1 MPRDGARMVK
11 EKNLIVGLDI
21 GTSKIVAIVAE
32 VKPDGALDIV
42 GMGTQP
48 SRGLKKG
55 VVVNIEA
62 TMASI
67 QRVLEEAE
75 LMADCRISEVY
86 TGIAGS
92 HIRSLNSSGMVAIKE
107 KEVTQFDVD
116 RVVDTAKAIAIPND
130 QQVLHIIP
138 QEFIIDGQEDVRDP
152 IGMSGVRLEVKV
164 HIVTGAVSAVEN
176 VTKCVRRC
184 GLEVRDVMLQ
194 PLASA
199 KSVLNDDEKDL
210 GVCLMDI
217 GGGTTDIAVFTGGA
231 IRHTAVI
238 PIAGDQVTNDIA
250 MTLRT
255 PTKEAEELKVRY
267 GCALRQL
274 ADPNDIIEVPGVGER
289 GPRKLSRPMLAEVIE
304 PRIEELYSLVQ
315 AELRRSGF
323 EELLSSGIVLTGGSA
338 LLQGMTELGEEV
350 FHLPVRVGTP
360 SYSGGLADVVKSP
373 RYATSVGLL
382 LEGKE
387 QFLRNE
393 AARAQITG
401 ISGMATRMKQ
411 WFKANF

>member
-1 MPRDGARMVK
+1 MVK
-11 EKNLIVGLDI
+11 DNKNLLVGLDI
-21 GTSKIVAIVAE
+21 GTSKVVAIVAE
-32 VKPDGALDIV
+32 ITPDGDLNVI

-75 LMADCRISEVY
+75 LMADCRIAEVY

-107 KEVTQFDVD
+107 KEVTQADID
-116 RVVDTAKAIAIPND
+116 RVVETAKAIAIPND
-130 QQVLHIIP
+130 QQVLHILP
-138 QEFIIDGQEDVRDP
+138 QEFIIDGQEDVREP
-152 IGMSGVRLEVKV
+152 LGMSGVRLEVKV

-176 VTKCVRRC
+176 VVKCVRRC
-184 GLEVRDVMLQ
+184 GIEVKDVMLQ

-199 KSVLNDDEKDL
+199 KAVLNDDEKDL

-217 GGGTTDIAVFTGGA
+217 GGGTTDIAVFTNGA

-255 PTKEAEELKVRY
+255 PTKEAEELKVRF
-267 GCALRQL
+267 GCALTQL

-304 PRIEELYSLVQ
+304 PRIEELYTLAQ

-323 EELLSSGIVLTGGSA
+323 EELLSSGIVLTGGTA
-338 LLQGMTELGEEV
+338 LLQGVTELGEEV
-350 FHLPVRVGTP
+350 FHLPVRVGIP
-360 SYSGGLADVVKSP
+360 AYVGGLKDVVRSP
-373 RYATSVGLL
+373 RFATAVGLL
-382 LEGKE
+382 LEGRE
-387 QFLRNE
+387 QYLRGE
-393 AARAQITG
+393 AARAQATG
-401 ISGMATRMKQ
+401 LTGAAQRMKQ

>member
-1 MPRDGARMVK
+1 MVRDS
-11 EKNLIVGLDI
+11 KNLVVGLDI

-32 VKPDGALDIV
+32 LGPSGEINVV
-42 GMGTQP
+42 GLGTQP
-48 SRGLKKG
+48 SRGLKRG

-75 LMADCRISEVY
+75 LMADCRIARVT

-107 KEVTQFDVD
+107 GEVVQADID
-116 RVVDTAKAIAIPND
+116 RVIETAKAIAIPND
-130 QQVLHIIP
+130 QQILHILP
-138 QEFIIDGQEDVRDP
+138 QEFIIDGQDDVREP
-152 IGMSGVRLEVKV
+152 LGMSGVRLEVKV

-176 VTKCVRRC
+176 IAKCVRRC
-184 GLEVRDVMLQ
+184 GLEVQDIVLQ

-199 KSVLNDDEKDL
+199 AAVLNDDEKEL

-217 GGGTTDIAVFTGGA
+217 GGGTTDIAVFAAGA

-255 PTKEAEELKVRY
+255 PTKEAEELKIRH

-274 ADPNDIIEVPGVGER
+274 ADANDIVEVPGVGER
-289 GPRKLSRPMLAEVIE
+289 APRKLSRPMLAEVIE
-304 PRIEELYSLVQ
+304 PRIEELYTLVQ
-315 AELRRSGF
+315 GELRRSGF
-323 EELLSSGIVLTGGSA
+323 EELLSSGIVITGGTA
-338 LLQGMTELGEEV
+338 MLQGMAELGEEV
-350 FHLPVRVGTP
+350 FHLPCRIGTP
-360 SYSGGLADVVKSP
+360 SYMGGLADVVRSP
-373 RYATSVGLL
+373 RYATAVGLL
-382 LEGKE
+382 QHGRD
-387 QFLRNE
+387 QWLRAEN
-393 AARAQITG
+393 ARAQVMG
-401 ISGMATRMKQ
+401 IGGVAERMKQ

>member
-1 MPRDGARMVK
+1 MVK
-11 EKNLIVGLDI
+11 DNSNLIVGLDI

-32 VKPDGALDIV
+32 VLDDGALNVI
-42 GMGTQP
+42 GLGTQP
-48 SRGLKKG
+48 SRGLKKV

-62 TMASI
+62 TMGSI

-107 KEVTQFDVD
+107 KEVTQADID

-130 QQVLHIIP
+130 QQVLHILP
-138 QEFIIDGQEDVRDP
+138 QEFIIDGQEDVREP
-152 IGMSGVRLEVKV
+152 LGMSGVRLEVKV

-176 VTKCVRRC
+176 ITKCVRRC

-199 KSVLNDDEKDL
+199 KAVLNEDEKEL

-217 GGGTTDIAVFTGGA
+217 GGGTTDIAVFAGGA

-250 MTLRT
+250 MT
-255 PTKEAEELKVRY
+255 
-267 GCALRQL
+267 
-274 ADPNDIIEVPGVGER
+274 
-289 GPRKLSRPMLAEVIE
+289 
-304 PRIEELYSLVQ
+304 
-315 AELRRSGF
+315 
-323 EELLSSGIVLTGGSA
+323 
-338 LLQGMTELGEEV
+338 
-350 FHLPVRVGTP
+350 
-360 SYSGGLADVVKSP
+360 
-373 RYATSVGLL
+373 
-382 LEGKE
+382 
-387 QFLRNE
+387 
-393 AARAQITG
+393 
-401 ISGMATRMKQ
+401 
-411 WFKANF
+411 

>member
-1 MPRDGARMVK
+1 MRGPHASLALVDDGSTRPREAEPKMPRDGGGRMVK

-21 GTSKIVAIVAE
+21 GTSKIAAIVAE
-32 VKPDGALDIV
+32 IANDGALNVI

-67 QRVLEEAE
+67 QRVIEEAE

-107 KEVTQFDVD
+107 KEVTQADVD
-116 RVVDTAKAIAIPND
+116 RVVETAKAVAIPND
-130 QQVLHIIP
+130 QQVLHILP
-138 QEFIIDGQEDVRDP
+138 QEFIIDGQEDVHDP
-152 IGMSGVRLEVKV
+152 LGMSGVRLEVKV

-176 VTKCVRRC
+176 LTKCVRRC
-184 GLEVRDVMLQ
+184 GLEVRDVILQ

-199 KSVLNDDEKDL
+199 KAVLNDDEKDL

-255 PTKEAEELKVRY
+255 PTKEAEELKIRH
-267 GCALRQL
+267 GCALRQV
-274 ADPNDIIEVPGVGER
+274 ADPNDVIEVHGVVEP
-289 GPRKLSRPMLAEVIE
+289 GPRKVSRHMLAEVIE
-304 PRIEELYSLVQ
+304 PRIEELYTLAQ
-315 AELRRSGF
+315 AELRRSGL
-323 EELLSSGIVLTGGSA
+323 EELLSSGIVLTGGSP
-338 LLQGMTELGEEV
+338 LLQGMVELGEEV
-350 FHLPVRVGTP
+350 FHLPVRIGVP
-360 SYSGGLADVVKSP
+360 ADVGGLAGGGGRP
-373 RYATSVGLL
+373 PPAPPGRLPLG
-382 LEGKE
+382 GRG
-387 QFLRNE
+387 QNP
-393 AARAQITG
+393 
-401 ISGMATRMKQ
+401 
-411 WFKANF
+411 